1 MFLRLQAKSL
11 EFCKIDKNSDLVW
24 IWNKVLIKKQQI
36 HVMPDIS
43 IGIAALAGLGSFLAP
58 CILPMIPAFLAYIS
72 GTTLNELQ
80 RNNGTVNVVI
90 SRLNI
95 LLNTIFF
102 VLGFSIVFSVIG
114 VILNSVLSSTAGS
127 LLTGFNHVGGIIII
141 AFGVFMLLST
151 KLKNLNFEKKFL
163 PNRTKAS
170 YPMSFLFG
178 LAFATGW
185 TPCIGPILGSIL
197 TLAAASPGHAFTLL
211 LSYSLGLGIPFILM
225 GIFFSRFTRIIK
237 AMSKHLKYYSIIM
250 GSFIIL
256 LGFLV
261 FTNQLAAIASFPL
274 LNNLLLG

>member
-1 MFLRLQAKSL
+1 MQ
-11 EFCKIDKNSDLVW
+11 
-24 IWNKVLIKKQQI
+24 
-36 HVMPDIS
+36 DIT
-43 IGIAALAGLGSFLAP
+43 IGIAAVAGLGSFLAP

-72 GTTLNELQ
+72 GTTLTELQ
-80 RNNGTVNVVI
+80 RNNGTVNIVA
-90 SRLNI
+90 SRINI
-95 LLNTIFF
+95 ILNTIFF
-102 VLGFSIVFSVIG
+102 VLGFSVVFSVIG
-114 VILNSVLSSTAGS
+114 VVLNSVLSTAGS
-127 LLTGFNHVGGIIII
+127 ILTGFNHVGGIIII

-197 TLAAASPGHAFTLL
+197 TLAAASPGHAFALL
-211 LSYSLGLGIPFILM
+211 LAYSLGLGIPFILM
-225 GIFFSRFTRIIK
+225 GIFFSRFTRVIK

-256 LGFLV
+256 LGCLV

-274 LNNLLLG
+274 LNNILLG